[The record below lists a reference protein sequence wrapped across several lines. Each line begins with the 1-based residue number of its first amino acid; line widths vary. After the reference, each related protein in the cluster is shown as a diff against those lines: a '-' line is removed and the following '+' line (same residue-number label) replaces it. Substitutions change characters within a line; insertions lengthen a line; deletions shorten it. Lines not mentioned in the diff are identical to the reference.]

1 MIRETY
7 RAESI
12 ALERVIAHFINK
24 VPGQSLVN
32 ACRSAMCGAG
42 AGVRIP
48 PASMFYPGVANRSSA
63 LVIRLTTDEK
73 LKDLDFVVPSR

>member
-32 ACRSAMCGAG
+32 ACRSAIPF
-42 AGVRIP
+42 VRLSVP
-48 PASMFYPGVANRSSA
+48 GTTTSMGIILRSQLEFGHGSHA
-63 LVIRLTTDEK
+63 TY
-73 LKDLDFVVPSR
+73 